1 MKRILTLLLAAAML
15 FALAL
20 PMTSCSA
27 AARLSRMDEAERA
40 AYFYEVTDRNANYSR
55 SGSYDQTMVLD
66 ATLNGV
72 AYKQTTTATVTF
84 ISSRTDVTYLEQA
97 KTVVDVVGGGTVIYS
112 DSGYIDGM
120 MFSYSK
126 EGKNE
131 TKLKSPISVDDYAAF
146 RQYQNASAPLV
157 AVGEGLSETMTCQQN
172 EDGTWTATYE
182 GFTEEG
188 MAPFLYMLRG
198 VDYMVTAEHS
208 ITDVRMTINA
218 DAKLN
223 LTSSRIEFIFEAKSK
238 TSTPTPVVY
247 MENKYN
253 GWNNTTLSDPY
264 DLSEFTEVDDLRA
277 VDVFLEALLE
287 RECAES
293 GAFDVKVVTTA
304 KGSGYDDTVI
314 NRQKI
319 SFSSEGGYRFDYE
332 YDKDGYD
339 YKIGYRNGN
348 MSVRIYE
355 DGEKVHSE
363 TVDMTDAEARGTVAH
378 LVDPENISSEGI
390 GNVEIVDAEQG
401 IVRFELSDA
410 FENAYK
416 EDYELSGMTLTA
428 FNGYC
433 EATLAEGI
441 LTRYRY
447 HMEMTIRI
455 EGQTVKTTV
464 DMTITFTDADSGAET
479 V

>member
-1 MKRILTLLLAAAML
+1 MKKFLTLLLAAVML
-15 FALAL
+15 MTVAL
-20 PMTSCSA
+20 PLSSCSA
-27 AARLSRMDEAERA
+27 SARLSRMDETDGA
-40 AYFYEVTDRNANYSR
+40 FYLYKITDRNADYAR
-55 SGSYDQTMVLD
+55 SCSYDQIMALD

-72 AYKQTTTATVTF
+72 AYKQTTNATVTF
-84 ISSRTDVTYLEQA
+84 VTSRTDVTYLEQS
-97 KTVVDVVGGGTVIYS
+97 KTTVDVVGGGTVIYS

-131 TKLKSPISVDDYAAF
+131 TKLKSPLSATDYAAF
-146 RQYQNASAPLV
+146 RNYLNGDAPLV
-157 AVGEGLSETMTCQQN
+157 MVEEGVCDTVTCKKN

-188 MAPFLYMLRG
+188 MIPFLYMLRG
-198 VDYMVTAEHS
+198 IDYMVTAEHS
-208 ITDVRMTINA
+208 IADVRMTINA

-264 DLSEFTEVDDLRA
+264 DLSDFTEVDDLRA

-332 YDKDGYD
+332 YDQDGYD
-339 YKIGYRNGN
+339 YKTSYADGEI
-348 MSVRIYE
+348 SVKVYE
-355 DGEKVHSE
+355 DGKKVHSVE
-363 TVDMTDAEARGTVAH
+363 QEMTDEEARMTVAQ
-378 LVDPENISSEGI
+378 LVDPENISSQSI
-390 GNVEIVDAEQG
+390 GNVEIVDAEKG
-401 IVRFELSDA
+401 VVRFTLSDS

-428 FNGYC
+428 FKGYC
-433 EATLAEGI
+433 EATLAEGV
-441 LTRYRY
+441 LTEYRY

-464 DMTITFTDADSGAET
+464 DMTITFGAAEQGAET